1 MDAMLLACA
10 HGLDLVCAG
19 GLVRAGGSCAGGLV
33 VVVLWWENVVFYTAG
48 GRAPRIPMGETA
60 MEAYEVGVVVKKE
73 DEVDTRMEEGE
84 GEGRRE
90 DARVVVESRV
100 EGEKG
105 MVSEGRGGGGREGED
120 PAARRGTEESGRVGS
135 TMVARVGDGGGEAS
149 SNDDDPS
156 SLGRIELK

>member
-1 MDAMLLACA
+1 
-10 HGLDLVCAG
+10 
-19 GLVRAGGSCAGGLV
+19 
-33 VVVLWWENVVFYTAG
+33 
-48 GRAPRIPMGETA
+48 

-73 DEVDTRMEEGE
+73 DEVDTRMDEGE

-100 EGEKG
+100 GGEKG
-105 MVSEGRGGGGREGED
+105 MVSEGRGGGGGREREE

-135 TMVARVGDGGGEAS
+135 TVVVRVGDGGGEAS